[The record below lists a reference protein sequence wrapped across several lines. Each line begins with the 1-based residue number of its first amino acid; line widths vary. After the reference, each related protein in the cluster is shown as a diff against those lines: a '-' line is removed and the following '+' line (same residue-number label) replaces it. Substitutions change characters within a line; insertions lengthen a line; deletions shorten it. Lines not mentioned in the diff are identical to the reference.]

1 MTEIKLA
8 YGRQF
13 ARTKDGG
20 WLEVGATLPK
30 SSTAKISGDAIV
42 FKRAARDMWGGT
54 FMGGTFRGG
63 DFCGGRFWG
72 GEFNGGTFM
81 GGEFNGGTFMGGYF
95 RGGTFWGGTFMGG
108 TFRGGTF
115 RGGDFCGG
123 DFWGGTFIG
132 GDFFG
137 GEFMGGDFCGG
148 RFWGGEFN
156 GGTFMGGEF
165 NGGTFMGG
173 YFRGGTFNLSPAC
186 AQRSDGYM
194 FVAHFVEGELRI
206 WAGCRNFSW
215 NEAIDHWSD
224 DHDHGA
230 ETQRIIHFLKAQAQ
244 AAKGIDYPN
253 METPA

>member
-8 YGRQF
+8 YGLRF

-30 SSTAKISGDAIV
+30 TSTAKISGEAIV
-42 FKRAARDMWGGT
+42 FKSAAHEMWGGYFWGGT
-54 FMGGTFRGG
+54 FMGGTFNGG
-63 DFCGGRFWG
+63 TFMGGYFWG
-72 GEFNGGTFM
+72 GTFNGGTFM
-81 GGEFNGGTFMGGYF
+81 GGYFRGGEFNGGTFMGGYF
-95 RGGTFWGGTFMGG
+95 RGG
-108 TFRGGTF
+108 
-115 RGGDFCGG
+115 
-123 DFWGGTFIG
+123 
-132 GDFFG
+132 
-137 GEFMGGDFCGG
+137 
-148 RFWGGEFN
+148 EFN
-156 GGTFMGGEF
+156 GGTFWGGEF
-165 NGGTFMGG
+165 W
-173 YFRGGTFNLSPAC
+173 GGTFNLSPAC

>member
-42 FKRAARDMWGGT
+42 FKRAARDM
-54 FMGGTFRGG
+54 
-63 DFCGGRFWG
+63 
-72 GEFNGGTFM
+72 
-81 GGEFNGGTFMGGYF
+81 
-95 RGGTFWGGTFMGG
+95 WGGTFMGG